1 MKTLT
6 YILAQT
12 GDTDVSSTWWD
23 TVQAGGIVG
32 YIILG
37 LSTIALALVIMHL
50 VQIRSAALLPPD
62 QIETMETLLSQGQVA
77 QAVEFCY
84 DPDADS
90 YLTRIMGA
98 GLTRYQKSAFGAFEI
113 KNAIE
118 EAGEDQTARLYRS
131 TDPLGVIGA
140 IAPLLGLL
148 GTVLG
153 MVGAFDSLSR
163 TATPNHEA
171 LAASISLAL
180 VTTLM
185 GLILAIPCIA
195 LHRYFGNRI
204 DAIASAAS
212 REVERLVL
220 HLESTGQSRPS
231 ATPQRPRPAGRPDK
245 APAAA
250 SAPAPPP
257 APSQT
262 QPAVQPAIPPAMP
275 PAGQPSSSPG
285 GPAPAPSGKGTT

>member
-12 GDTDVSSTWWD
+12 GDTDAGSTWWD
-23 TVQAGGIVG
+23 TIQAGGIVG
-32 YIILG
+32 YIIIG

-50 VQIRSAALLPPD
+50 VQIRRDALLPPD
-62 QIETMETLLSQGQVA
+62 QVETIENLLSQGQVA
-77 QAVEFCY
+77 QALEYCY
-84 DPDADS
+84 DPEADS
-90 YLTRIMGA
+90 YLTRIMGV

-113 KNAIE
+113 KTAIE

-131 TDPLGVIGA
+131 TDALGVIGS

-153 MVGAFDSLSR
+153 MVGAFESLSR

-185 GLILAIPCIA
+185 GLILAIPCIT

-204 DAIASAAS
+204 DAFASEAS
-212 REVERLVL
+212 REIERLAL
-220 HLESTGQSRPS
+220 HLESTGQSRPAA
-231 ATPQRPRPAGRPDK
+231 ATPRPRAPQGAQAPATRPDK
-245 APAAA
+245 TAA
-250 SAPAPPP
+250 SAQRASSSAPPGGS
-257 APSQT
+257 APS
-262 QPAVQPAIPPAMP
+262 AA
-275 PAGQPSSSPG
+275 
-285 GPAPAPSGKGTT
+285 GKGTP

>member
-1 MKTLT
+1 MNTL
-6 YILAQT
+6 ILLGQAS
-12 GDTDVSSTWWD
+12 GADEGSTWWD
-23 TVQAGGIVG
+23 TIQAGGVVG
-32 YIILG
+32 YIIIG
-37 LSTIALALVIMHL
+37 LSTIALALVIMHV
-50 VQIRSAALLPPD
+50 VQIRQAALMPAEQLETLD
-62 QIETMETLLSQGQVA
+62 QLLSQGQVA
-77 QAVEFCY
+77 QALEYCY
-84 DPDADS
+84 DPQADS

-131 TDPLGVIGA
+131 TDALGVIGS

-153 MVGAFDSLSR
+153 MVGAFESLSR

-195 LHRYFGNRI
+195 MHRYFGNRI
-204 DAIASAAS
+204 DAFASEAS
-212 REVERLVL
+212 REIERLAL
-220 HLESTGQSRPS
+220 HLESTAPTRPLG
-231 ATPQRPRPAGRPDK
+231 PRPRPVARPEPK
-245 APAAA
+245 GQRPAAAPAPGAPAA
-250 SAPAPPP
+250 PP
-257 APSQT
+257 APKT
-262 QPAVQPAIPPAMP
+262 PPGP
-275 PAGQPSSSPG
+275 PTSPPG
-285 GPAPAPSGKGTT
+285 GTKAPTAAKGSP

>member
-1 MKTLT
+1 MNTLT

-12 GDTDVSSTWWD
+12 GNADAGSTWWD
-23 TVQAGGIVG
+23 TVQAGGVVG

-37 LSTIALALVIMHL
+37 LSTIALALVIMHM
-50 VQIRSAALLPPD
+50 VQIRRGALLPPE
-62 QIETMETLLSQGQVA
+62 QVETIDKLLSQGQVA
-77 QAVEFCY
+77 QALEYCY
-84 DPDADS
+84 DPEADS
-90 YLTRIMGA
+90 FLTRIMGA
-98 GLTRYQKSAFGAFEI
+98 GLTRYQTSAFGAFEI

-131 TDPLGVIGA
+131 TDALGVIGS

-153 MVGAFDSLSR
+153 MVGAFESLSR
-163 TATPNHEA
+163 TATPDSEA

-204 DAIASAAS
+204 DAFASEAS
-212 REVERLVL
+212 REVERLAL
-220 HLESTGQSRPS
+220 HLESTGQSRPG
-231 ATPQRPRPAGRPDK
+231 APLPPRPRPAARPD
-245 APAAA
+245 PTGG
-250 SAPAPPP
+250 SPPQPPLSPQPGQPP
-257 APSQT
+257 AP
-262 QPAVQPAIPPAMP
+262 
-275 PAGQPSSSPG
+275 PG
-285 GPAPAPSGKGTT
+285 GPAHSTVGRDTP

>member
-12 GDTDVSSTWWD
+12 GDTDAGSTWWD
-23 TVQAGGIVG
+23 TIQAGGIVG
-32 YIILG
+32 YIIIG
-37 LSTIALALVIMHL
+37 LSTIALALVIMHV
-50 VQIRSAALLPPD
+50 VQIRRDALLPPD
-62 QIETMETLLSQGQVA
+62 QVDTIENLLSQGQVA
-77 QAVEFCY
+77 QALEYCY
-84 DPDADS
+84 DPEADS
-90 YLTRIMGA
+90 YLTRIMGV

-113 KNAIE
+113 KTAIE

-131 TDPLGVIGA
+131 TDALGVIGS

-153 MVGAFDSLSR
+153 MVGAFESLSR

-185 GLILAIPCIA
+185 GLILAIPCIT

-204 DAIASAAS
+204 DAFASEAS
-212 REVERLVL
+212 REIERLAL
-220 HLESTGQSRPS
+220 HLESTGQSRPAG
-231 ATPQRPRPAGRPDK
+231 ATPRPRAPKGAQAPGARPDTTA
-245 APAAA
+245 APAQPSPVQKA
-250 SAPAPPP
+250 SSPAPPGGS
-257 APSQT
+257 A
-262 QPAVQPAIPPAMP
+262 
-275 PAGQPSSSPG
+275 SST
-285 GPAPAPSGKGTT
+285 AGKGPT

>member
-6 YILAQT
+6 FILAQT
-12 GDTDVSSTWWD
+12 GDTDAGSTWWD
-23 TVQAGGIVG
+23 TIQAGGIIG
-32 YIILG
+32 YIIIG

-50 VQIRSAALLPPD
+50 VQIRRDALLPPD
-62 QIETMETLLSQGQVA
+62 QVDTIENLLSQGRVA
-77 QAVEFCY
+77 QALEYCY

-131 TDPLGVIGA
+131 TDALGVIGS

-153 MVGAFDSLSR
+153 MVGAFESLSR

-171 LAASISLAL
+171 LASSISLAL

-185 GLILAIPCIA
+185 GLILAIPCIS

-204 DAIASAAS
+204 DAFASEAS
-212 REVERLVL
+212 REIERLAL
-220 HLESTGQSRPS
+220 HLESTGQTR
-231 ATPQRPRPAGRPDK
+231 
-245 APAAA
+245 PAAA
-250 SAPAPPP
+250 TPRPRAPKGAQAPGPRPDTTATP
-257 APSQT
+257 A
-262 QPAVQPAIPPAMP
+262 
-275 PAGQPSSSPG
+275 QPSPVQKASSS
-285 GPAPAPSGKGTT
+285 APSGGSASSTTGKEPT